1 VERPG
6 ARDRYG
12 VRVVVDARMD
22 LRASLGVKS
31 FLDVSGYTVD
41 LLHSDGGIV
50 YFGAEKFGS
59 GYGWP
64 QKL

>member
-1 VERPG
+1 
-6 ARDRYG
+6 
-12 VRVVVDARMD
+12 
-22 LRASLGVKS
+22 
-31 FLDVSGYTVD
+31 LDFSAYTVD
-41 LLHSDGGIV
+41 LLHSDGGIG